1 MFYGAYVLAKKGPLA
16 KVWLAAHWDKKLT
29 KAHVFETD
37 VSATVEDIISPK
49 VRMALRTSG
58 HLLLGVV
65 RIYSRKQK
73 YLIHDLGE
81 ACAKIRMAFRP
92 GIVDLPSE
100 GGVVSTDAITLPEIF
115 HDFETAVADLGSL
128 DMEEQFT
135 INRSRMAE
143 ITIAEDLTG
152 GGGGA
157 ADPFSEFGEFGDE
170 FGGGMEDIE
179 RARKAVTFEEEKDKT
194 DRTTLQVTG
203 DASSTLLAEKGGMEE
218 EGLPD
223 HNDFGGGNF
232 LEDLGGLGGLEGLG
246 EVPSVGDITMDTG
259 HTRDDASS
267 PPKPQAEEEPMEVD
281 RQQEQQAEIGQH
293 DQTSEQPGPLP
304 PPGED
309 ESGFVLEP
317 VDVTLAADTT
327 TKTKK
332 RKRRLVVDEDKEF
345 DSKSIRSQLEDFSD
359 TLQPKLFPPPTKKA
373 MMWKDMTTCEQLF
386 MRPVFPFIAPDILRM
401 VTRNYTSTIPDE
413 PTEDSLLDLEQ
424 QEEGVVDA
432 NATRDTV
439 GEVEKA
445 RGADVSEADS
455 TIPGTG
461 DAATINGEPVLDG
474 VGNETT
480 GVPLDGE
487 DREFGLEDGGV
498 EQRGEFPPGEEPPPD
513 ELAASRVIPDMPEL
527 EGLSTD
533 DAASQATS
541 DDKHSGEM
549 SEEFE
554 KHRWT
559 KRTQQ
564 VLKMLDRSLTNSP
577 DTPFSALTQKCS
589 RKQAASRF
597 YTCLL
602 LAKENTIHV
611 QQTTAYGEI
620 LITKGP
626 KFTKAF

>member
-1 MFYGAYVLAKKGPLA
+1 MIL
-16 KVWLAAHWDKKLT
+16 
-29 KAHVFETD
+29 HV
-37 VSATVEDIISPK
+37 AW
-49 VRMALRTSG
+49 
-58 HLLLGVV
+58 
-65 RIYSRKQK
+65 
-73 YLIHDLGE
+73 
-81 ACAKIRMAFRP
+81 
-92 GIVDLPSE
+92 
-100 GGVVSTDAITLPEIF
+100 
-115 HDFETAVADLGSL
+115 
-128 DMEEQFT
+128 
-135 INRSRMAE
+135 
-143 ITIAEDLTG
+143 
-152 GGGGA
+152 
-157 ADPFSEFGEFGDE
+157 
-170 FGGGMEDIE
+170 
-179 RARKAVTFEEEKDKT
+179 
-194 DRTTLQVTG
+194 
-203 DASSTLLAEKGGMEE
+203 
-218 EGLPD
+218 
-223 HNDFGGGNF
+223 
-232 LEDLGGLGGLEGLG
+232 
-246 EVPSVGDITMDTG
+246 
-259 HTRDDASS
+259 RDDCSITPTA
-267 PPKPQAEEEPMEVD
+267 KPQGEEEPMEVD
-281 RQQEQQAEIGQH
+281 RQQEEQAEH
-293 DQTSEQPGPLP
+293 DQTSEQPGPPP

-327 TKTKK
+327 TRTKK

-386 MRPVFPFIAPDILRM
+386 VRPVFPFIAANILRM

-413 PTEDSLLDLEQ
+413 PTDESLLDLEQ
-424 QEEGVVDA
+424 QEEGGVDA

-455 TIPGTG
+455 TIAGIG

-480 GVPLDGE
+480 GVPLE

-498 EQRGEFPPGEEPPPD
+498 EQRGEFPPGEEPLPD

-533 DAASQATS
+533 DAASQATATS